1 MPAPFPTDEI
11 ERLRALR
18 DYDILDTLPEQEY
31 QDIVQLAALIC
42 GTPIAL
48 VSLVDADRQWFKA
61 KVGIDASQT
70 PREAAFC
77 AHALLQPNELLL
89 VPDAS
94 QDPRFADNPL
104 VTDAPNI
111 HFYAG
116 APLKTSEG
124 HVLGTLCVVDT
135 KPRNL
140 TQVQQEALF
149 ALSRQVISQL
159 DMRVKLNELEQAQKQ
174 LREVAAHQDRIK
186 EEERTRIAREI
197 HDELG
202 GVMTGIKSYL
212 SFAIDRAQRAGVP
225 VDPHLLDASAL
236 ADSAIDTVRRV
247 ITDLRPSVL
256 DQLGIWAALEWYSG
270 QFTARTGLPCE
281 VDIDESI
288 DDESAT
294 MDSALSTALFRIVQE
309 TLTNVSRHSAATCV
323 RLQVQRDAEGVLVQI
338 RDDGRGISATDL
350 LKTDSW
356 GIAGIFER
364 ARYFGGAVDIAA
376 HPDGGTLVVVRMP
389 LVQTDVA

>member
-225 VDPHLLDASAL
+225 VDPHLVDASAL

-256 DQLGIWAALEWYSG
+256 DQLGIWAALEWYAG